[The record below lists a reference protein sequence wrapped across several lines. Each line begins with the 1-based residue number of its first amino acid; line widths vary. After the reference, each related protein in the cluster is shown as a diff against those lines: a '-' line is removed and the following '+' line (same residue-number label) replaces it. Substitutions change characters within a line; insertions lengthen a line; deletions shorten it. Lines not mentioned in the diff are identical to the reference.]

1 MKFADILNHLNPS
14 ESYIDCPDVNTERL
28 EQFIRKMLS
37 NNDVA
42 LFVEHKADVKYPI
55 VSAASIIAKVTR
67 DEEVEKIKREHKLE
81 NFGSGYPSDQLTV
94 QWMKKWINEN
104 KEFPDCVRKSW
115 MTTEVMMAEKEQSK
129 LSEWFG
135 KFKNKTNTF

>member
-14 ESYIDCPDVNTERL
+14 ASYIDGPDVNLERL

-37 NNDVA
+37 NNDVS

-67 DEEVEKIKREHKLE
+67 DEEIKKIKREHNLSA
-81 NFGSGYPSDQLTV
+81 FGDLGSGYPSDPLTV

-115 MTTEVMMAEKEQSK
+115 MTTEIMMAEKEQSK

-135 KFKNKTNTF
+135 KFRK